1 MSFFDVHFLHRKL
14 MEMLNE
20 GLAIKD
26 VLQRGNTHMI
36 VAHHVQ
42 TKRTFYS
49 FVRHFKKLK
58 DVENVSL
65 ILLGEEQ
72 FHHFIECLSSIHN
85 LLKDFYPNPES
96 DIPDLDLNFHVEL
109 ASEIQEIIFTKKRR
123 IG

>member
-1 MSFFDVHFLHRKL
+1 M
-14 MEMLNE
+14 
-20 GLAIKD
+20 KD
-26 VLQRGNTHMI
+26 VVQRGNTHMI

-85 LLKDFYPNPES
+85 LLKDFYPNRRAGSISRVSP
-96 DIPDLDLNFHVEL
+96 LGG
-109 ASEIQEIIFTKKRR
+109 TKSTGSKM
-123 IG
+123 